1 MKYTLKMQNKS
12 RASRV
17 ESFVE
22 SIFFYSRR
30 RSRMCFLEK
39 KSNFKACYDNMFI
52 ISKLDFY

>member
-1 MKYTLKMQNKS
+1 MQINT
-12 RASRV
+12 RVFRV

-30 RSRMCFLEK
+30 RSRVCFLEK
-39 KSNFKACYDNMFI
+39 KSNFKACYDSMFI